1 MWDREAEGYDRQIAF
16 FERVLFEG
24 GREWACS
31 QARGDVLEVAIGTGR
46 NLPFYPPE
54 VRITGVELSP
64 AMLAIAR
71 ERAKRLER
79 AASFVEGDAQ
89 RLPFPSESFD
99 AVVCTLSLCN
109 IPDVG
114 AAVVEMRRVLRQ
126 AGRLLLV
133 DHIRSSVRLVRWIQR
148 LMELLTVRLGGDH
161 LVRRPLEAVVRA
173 GFVLERHHRS
183 KWGIV

>member
-99 AVVCTLSLCN
+99 AVVCTLS
-109 IPDVG
+109 
-114 AAVVEMRRVLRQ
+114 EMRRVLRQ

-183 KWGIV
+183 KWGIVERVAARK